1 MVATHRPKLI
11 VLDIMMPGMDG
22 IEVCKRTRRTLGDEV
37 PIIFLSALDTRE
49 TVRACLEAG
58 GDDYVIKSE
67 SLAKLVERAE
77 FWTRRK
83 TPSAHARRKKVLT
96 EARDALTRPQMLT
109 TDMTLKTS
117 DGELSSESDDIVL
130 RISRFIALARAIA
143 SPNFGRE
150 VSEKLYLLGYLT
162 GVVEYWA
169 MRRSAMKRRFED
181 YLRAA
186 LRETN
191 VLREAE
197 IESMLASLP
206 DLATDDRFKE
216 ARATGRPGMF
226 GSGNERDPQRT
237 HRPARFRRKA
247 ETRRRLAAARLSAPP
262 RLGLPARNSDRQ
274 WRKHRH
280 TSQQPCRRRN
290 QFPASPCS
298 TGAKMV

>member
-1 MVATHRPKLI
+1 M
-11 VLDIMMPGMDG
+11 
-22 IEVCKRTRRTLGDEV
+22 
-37 PIIFLSALDTRE
+37 
-49 TVRACLEAG
+49 
-58 GDDYVIKSE
+58 
-67 SLAKLVERAE
+67 
-77 FWTRRK
+77 
-83 TPSAHARRKKVLT
+83 LT

-216 ARATGRPGMF
+216 ARATGRREC
-226 GSGNERDPQRT
+226 SE
-237 HRPARFRRKA
+237 A
-247 ETRRRLAAARLSAPP
+247 ETSVTLSEPT
-262 RLGLPARNSDRQ
+262 GLRDFEERQ
-274 WRKHRH
+274 KRGD
-280 TSQQPCRRRN
+280 
-290 QFPASPCS
+290 A
-298 TGAKMV
+298 